1 MKSLFFA
8 VALFLIWSLAPVAVV
23 HAACIVNDEE
33 EYAVLAAV
41 LFPHEPDVPD
51 RMTTD
56 LERKAYLAS
65 VTIRLDG
72 FHGSS
77 YTVQDET
84 VAAKTTGA
92 SDQTIDKDFNRKN
105 EQACRIDEVGLLA
118 HVPDRRLV
126 NLVSA
131 DEIRKVFSARLRGRE
146 GRGDSREIRRS
157 GGGTVF
163 FSRPGFNENRTES
176 MVDASFRADPEMGV
190 GYRVYL
196 RKSPKT
202 GRWIITGATR
212 TRMY

>member
-1 MKSLFFA
+1 MKNLFLAF
-8 VALFLIWSLAPVAVV
+8 ALFLIWGLASCAAA
-23 HAACIVNDEE
+23 HAACIVDDEE

-41 LFPHEPDVPD
+41 LFPNEPDVPD

-56 LERKAYLAS
+56 LERRAYLAS
-65 VTIRLDG
+65 VTVHLSG

-84 VAAKTTGA
+84 VAARTTGA
-92 SDQTIDKDFNRKN
+92 SGQSIDKDFNKKN
-105 EQACRIDEVGLLA
+105 EQTCRIDEAKLRA
-118 HVPDRRLV
+118 HVPDREKV
-126 NLVSA
+126 SLVSA
-131 DEIRKVFSARLRGRE
+131 DEIRKAFSAQLRGSE

-196 RKSPKT
+196 KKSPKT
-202 GRWIITGATR
+202 GKWVITGATR